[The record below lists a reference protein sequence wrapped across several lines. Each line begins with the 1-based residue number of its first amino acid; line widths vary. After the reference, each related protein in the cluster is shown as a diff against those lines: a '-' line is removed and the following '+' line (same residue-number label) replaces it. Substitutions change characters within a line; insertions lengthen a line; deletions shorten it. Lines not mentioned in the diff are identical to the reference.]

1 MHDRTALISSP
12 PANHWA
18 IVLAGG
24 EGERIRP
31 LTERWLGQH
40 RPKQYCTFVGSRSM
54 LQHTIDRS
62 RQVVKPSRI
71 LTVIGHGHRTFLEEP
86 ATTGRIIE
94 QPAGC
99 DTAPGIFLPASYVMA
114 EDPAAT
120 VFILPSDHFIFPE
133 EPFLDH
139 LEEAAAL
146 AERWEDRLVLI
157 GVPGERAESEYGWI
171 QPGPRLRVSRH
182 SDVRAVTR
190 FHEKPNRT
198 QAEAFLRRGYL
209 WNTMIVAVKVKTL
222 WRMGWQWLP
231 EMMRRFESLRQVLK
245 AIRRNTVNP
254 EHERLALAHIYR
266 GMERKNF
273 SRDFL
278 EHLPNQI
285 AVLTLDDVHW
295 DDWGRPERIVESLAR
310 LGKCPIFP
318 TESCEEVPA

>member
-12 PANHWA
+12 AANRWA

-31 LTERWLGQH
+31 LTERWLGRH

-62 RQVVKPSRI
+62 RQVVEPSRI
-71 LTVIGHGHRTFLEEP
+71 LTVIGHGHRTFLEGP
-86 ATTGRIIE
+86 ATAGRIIE

-99 DTAPGIFLPASYVMA
+99 DTAPGIFLPASCVMA
-114 EDPAAT
+114 EDPSAT

-139 LEEAAAL
+139 LEEAASL
-146 AERWEDRLVLI
+146 AERLQDCLVLF
-157 GVPGERAESEYGWI
+157 GVPGERPEPEYGWI
-171 QPGPRLRVSRH
+171 QAGPRLPLSSRRE
-182 SDVRAVTR
+182 VRAVVR
-190 FHEKPNRT
+190 FHEKPNPT

-222 WRMGWQWLP
+222 WKMGRQLLP

-245 AIRRNTVNP
+245 AIRQNRVNP
-254 EHERLALAHIYR
+254 EHERVALTHIYR

-285 AVLTLDDVHW
+285 AVVTLDNVHW

-310 LGKCPIFP
+310 LGKFPIFP
-318 TESCEEVPA
+318 RECCEEVPA